1 MLVVLEALQ
10 PLPMLEQLVQLPMLV
25 LQELRLLLEVPE
37 RLSMLVQLPLPLP
50 LEVLAQQ
57 PTLLILM

>member
-1 MLVVLEALQ
+1 MLEVLQLLQMLVV
-10 PLPMLEQLVQLPMLV
+10 
-25 LQELRLLLEVPE
+25 QELRLLLEVPE

>member
-1 MLVVLEALQ
+1 VQQLLQMPVVLEALLQ
-10 PLPMLEQLVQLPMLV
+10 QQMLAL
-25 LQELRLLLEVPE
+25 
-37 RLSMLVQLPLPLP
+37 LVQLPLPLP